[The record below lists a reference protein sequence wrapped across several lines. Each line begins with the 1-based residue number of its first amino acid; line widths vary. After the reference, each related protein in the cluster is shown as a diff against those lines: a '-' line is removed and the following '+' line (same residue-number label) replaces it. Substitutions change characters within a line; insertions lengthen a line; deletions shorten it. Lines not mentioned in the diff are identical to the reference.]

1 MEWTKIIG
9 LCLLAASLV
18 MVLRQ
23 MNPQAAMLLTVAFGV
38 IVVGA
43 VLPELAEDL
52 RRLEAFLASLNL
64 SSDYFSVMLR
74 AMGIALTTQLAVQVC
89 QEMDAPR
96 IAGKAELVGRLA
108 MIGIVLPVF
117 MEITETAV
125 GILR

>member
-38 IVVGA
+38 IVAGA
-43 VLPELAEDL
+43 VLPELAEDV
-52 RRLEAFLASLNL
+52 RRLEGFLASLNL
-64 SSDYFSVMLR
+64 ASDYFTVMLR
-74 AMGIALTTQLAVQVC
+74 AMGVALTTQLAVQVC
-89 QEMDAPR
+89 QEMDAPQ
-96 IAGKAELVGRLA
+96 IASKAELAGRLA

-117 MEITETAV
+117 MEITESAV